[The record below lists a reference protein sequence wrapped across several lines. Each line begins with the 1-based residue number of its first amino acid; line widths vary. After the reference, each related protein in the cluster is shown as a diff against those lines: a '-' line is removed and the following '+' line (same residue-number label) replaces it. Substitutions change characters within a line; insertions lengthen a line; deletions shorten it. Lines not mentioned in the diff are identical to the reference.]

1 MPVIV
6 QIRIYLFKNMFPV
19 KNIFNR
25 KNIFNLLFFVL
36 VGVLIFVP
44 PAKAIV
50 IQGLMKIG
58 LFNPAIQPVQASS
71 AATNLAG
78 IRFKD
83 VNGKLLDLGDLKGK
97 VIFLNF
103 WATWCPPCLAEMP
116 AINKLYEKFKNDKDV
131 VFILADADGN
141 LVKSQKFMNRK
152 EYQLPLYSVAS
163 EIPDVLFKGSLPTT
177 VVFDKQGRIS
187 YNESGA
193 ADYAD
198 AKFIAFISKL
208 KTMN

>member
-1 MPVIV
+1 MYMTLKKIV
-6 QIRIYLFKNMFPV
+6 TRRNLL
-19 KNIFNR
+19 
-25 KNIFNLLFFVL
+25 NLLFF
-36 VGVLIFVP
+36 GMMAVLIFVP
-44 PAKAIV
+44 PAKALV
-50 IQGLMKIG
+50 IRGLMKTG
-58 LFNPAIQPVQASS
+58 LFSPAINRVQAGTQT
-71 AATNLAG
+71 TNLSG

-83 VNGKLLDLGDLKGK
+83 INGQLIDLGDLKGK

-116 AINKLYEKFKNDKDV
+116 AINKLYGKFKDDKDV

-152 EYQLPLYSVAS
+152 EYHMPVYSVAS